1 MEQEQNPSQR
11 DALVENL
18 KQQRAQFSN
27 PAQIGRAVYESQA
40 QQVIEA
46 AKAAQ
51 SQRDALVENLK
62 QQRADIDAALVAL
75 GVKRVRKAK
84 EERRGPG
91 RPAGSRNRK
100 AKEVETNGA
109 IAADAR

>member
-27 PAQIGRAVYESQA
+27 QAQIGRAVYENQA

-46 AKAAQ
+46 ADAYWDREEHEA
-51 SQRDALVENLK
+51 RDE
-62 QQRADIDAALVAL
+62 
-75 GVKRVRKAK
+75 
-84 EERRGPG
+84 
-91 RPAGSRNRK
+91 
-100 AKEVETNGA
+100 GA
-109 IAADAR
+109 IR